1 MLYESIA
8 LPTEL
13 RWREDIVTLPV
24 KQTVVKAGFPA
35 PALFQRLFHFAPSKF
50 PLAFLNFSGQ
60 QFFRAP
66 AACLRERRQF
76 KKLLCQR

>member
-1 MLYESIA
+1 MNQRPMLYESIA

-13 RWREDIVTLPV
+13 RWREDTGTLPV

-35 PALFQRLFHFAPSKF
+35 PVLVPTVISLHFAPPEF
-50 PLAFLNFSGQ
+50 PLAFLDFTGQ

-66 AACLRERRQF
+66 AARLRERR
-76 KKLLCQR
+76 